1 MLFLV
6 TLTTIQSGK
15 LYTTNIHK
23 HFITTLQL
31 LSRYIMF
38 VTHGIGEVLGYTFFI
53 GLEIKVITKY
63 YNKIKSKTI

>member
-1 MLFLV
+1 
-6 TLTTIQSGK
+6 
-15 LYTTNIHK
+15 
-23 HFITTLQL
+23 
-31 LSRYIMF
+31 MF